1 MCIKSRVYCTE
12 ADDLIDEFKIFCRRW
27 QAETRL
33 RGSRDAN
40 ELPPTPPDK
49 LRDHLYPRVATAKI
63 YTTELSYYSPGEK
76 NLDGQKAEKE
86 VGDDR
91 REREREREREEREK
105 RTRERR
111 DAAQAIF
118 SARVVKQQKIIN
130 HRDFYSAKI
139 NLIT

>member
-1 MCIKSRVYCTE
+1 M
-12 ADDLIDEFKIFCRRW
+12 
-27 QAETRL
+27 
-33 RGSRDAN
+33 
-40 ELPPTPPDK
+40 
-49 LRDHLYPRVATAKI
+49 
-63 YTTELSYYSPGEK
+63 
-76 NLDGQKAEKE
+76 DGQKAEKE

-91 REREREREREEREK
+91 ERARKRKREREEREK
-105 RTRERR
+105 RMRERR